1 MFRILTT
8 VYLVSPIDLYQK
20 HSTLG
25 PVCLCHFFI
34 VIMRALITVR
44 NILSREILDL
54 IYIFD
59 FLAYILHHAIQI
71 IIPFEKKS
79 DRYNDSGPFPP
90 SWGYI
95 E

>member
-25 PVCLCHFFI
+25 PVCLCHFFY
-34 VIMRALITVR
+34 RHNASITVR
-44 NILSREILDL
+44 NVLSREILDL

-79 DRYNDSGPFPP
+79 DRYNDSGPIPP